1 MRGTG
6 RITLGCV
13 CVSELKILMWI
24 SVMETSGTNL
34 KVKLIHCIS
43 RGASVV
49 REGYRVFGQIGLD
62 ADFYFLNR
70 IPIHVYVW
78 K

>member
-1 MRGTG
+1 MRGKG

-49 REGYRVFGQIGLD
+49 REGYRVFG
-62 ADFYFLNR
+62 
-70 IPIHVYVW
+70 
-78 K
+78 